1 MYKMQKMVYLSNS
14 RDYTEQG
21 DVNENKYFARLNEM
35 LEHGWKVSH
44 ITPNTV
50 AIDNANDP
58 SRKESFSALIL
69 LEKDDNNKWNY
80 EKIPNENVHWEFL
93 VLAVRLLRNF
103 FGHDITHHLKNR
115 PRQNRGRFFAK
126 EKSLVCRLARSQL
139 VYAPVF
145 CICQSPRFYIPPISA
160 KTIKN

>member
-1 MYKMQKMVYLSNS
+1 MYKMQKMVYLSNN

-80 EKIPNENVHWEFL
+80 EKIPNETFIE
-93 VLAVRLLRNF
+93 NF
-103 FGHDITHHLKNR
+103 
-115 PRQNRGRFFAK
+115 
-126 EKSLVCRLARSQL
+126 
-139 VYAPVF
+139 
-145 CICQSPRFYIPPISA
+145 
-160 KTIKN
+160 